1 MSSFFP
7 QSTFFGLELT
17 STSLQSFSVAENV
30 TADNISNVN
39 TPGATQQQV
48 DFTEAPPVVG
58 SPFESTH
65 VPGTAGDGV
74 IVAQIQRVNVEAY
87 DELFRGASSSQNYYS
102 TEQQILTSV
111 QSQLGDP
118 DAGVSTAFTNFQTA
132 LTQLVNA
139 SATGST
145 QSAASGVLNS
155 AQSLAQALGNSS
167 AAVGNAEDQTVSQG
181 ATIVQT
187 VNGLLNQIA
196 ALNGQIR
203 SSTAVGDNPN
213 TFEDQRDYDIDQLSQ
228 YISTQTSVQPDG
240 SVLVMVNGQALV
252 NDTVAYD
259 LAAPVVGTSSNGSQ
273 SFNVYFATNPPQSPS
288 SPSIPL
294 GSGQLAALQDL
305 YNNKLSNYNT
315 QLNQFA
321 SSLANEVNRI
331 TESGYD
337 SNGQAG
343 TALFQPIDAQLPIS
357 AGNIK
362 AGISN
367 AAQLPVVLANTAANT
382 STTTGIV
389 PMNSANNTVDTSQSL
404 INNGA
409 LANSPTAALNGTLEI
424 DVDGLSGASVT
435 YNYTTAAPP
444 ATGAVPGTIYADNVG
459 DFVSSFNAL
468 QSGVTASY
476 DSSSQEIVFARDPSN
491 ESLALRGLQQNAP
504 QTAAF
509 TISDSLYTPATPGWV
524 PGDSLLGALG
534 AGNIN
539 NVQQNAGNAYGADDN
554 GIANSLTALFQSNVG
569 FPALETTVTPPAATP
584 TQLVAGTPVT
594 LQLPSGVNNL
604 QVGQQL
610 TIDAQIGGGSP
621 QENVTISGI
630 SIDPTTGIESVT
642 FTPATTHTLVPPAT
656 SFSVTSAQAQTLQQ
670 YYGQLVTQV
679 GLDTQTATTGTTTQ
693 TNLASSID
701 QERQSIAGI
710 NLDEQTQDLIKY
722 QTAYQAAA
730 KTISTLSQLL
740 DTIVTGLGVGS

>member
-7 QSTFFGLELT
+7 QGTFFGLDLM

-30 TADNISNVN
+30 TGDNISNVD
-39 TPGATQQQV
+39 TPGATQQQTV
-48 DFTEAPPVVG
+48 LTEAPPVVG

-74 IVAQIQRVNVEAY
+74 IVSQIQRVNVESY
-87 DELFRGASSSQNYYS
+87 DQLFRGASSSQNYYS

-118 DAGVSTAFTNFQTA
+118 TAGVSTSFNNFQTA
-132 LTQLVNA
+132 VTNLVNA

-145 QSAASGVLNS
+145 LSAASGVLTS
-155 AQSLAQALGNSS
+155 AQALAQSLGNSS
-167 AAVGNAEDQTVSQG
+167 AAVSNAENQAVSQG

-187 VNGLLNQIA
+187 VNGLLDQIA

-252 NDTVAYD
+252 NDTVAYH
-259 LAAPVVGTSSNGSQ
+259 LAAPVVGTSSNGAQ

-288 SPSIPL
+288 SPSVAL

-305 YNNKLSNYNT
+305 YNNKLSNYGT
-315 QLNQFA
+315 QLDQFA
-321 SSLANEVNRI
+321 STLANETNRI
-331 TESGYD
+331 TQSGYD

-343 TALFQPIDAQLPIS
+343 TALFQPIDANLPIS

-362 AGISN
+362 AGITV
-367 AAQLPVVLANTAANT
+367 ATQLPVVLANTEANT
-382 STTTGIV
+382 SGTGIV
-389 PMNSANNTVDTSQSL
+389 PMNSANNTVDTSQPL
-404 INNGA
+404 IGNGA
-409 LANSPTAALNGTLEI
+409 LANAPTANFAAGTTLTI
-424 DVDGLSGASVT
+424 SVDGVNQVFNYSSV
-435 YNYTTAAPP
+435 APP
-444 ATGAVPGTIYADNVG
+444 ANGIYADNVG

-476 DSSSQEIVFARDPSN
+476 DSTSQQIVFARDPAN
-491 ESLALRGLQQNAP
+491 ESLALRGAQQGSA

-509 TISDSLYTPATPGWV
+509 TIKDSAYNAATPNT
-524 PGDSLLGALG
+524 SILGVLG

-539 NVQQNAGNAYGADDN
+539 GVPQNASNAYGANDN
-554 GIANSLTALFQSNVG
+554 GVANAMTSLFQSTVG
-569 FPALETTVTPPAATP
+569 FPALETTSGAVAATAGAP
-584 TQLVAGTPVT
+584 TTVA
-594 LQLPSGVNNL
+594 LPAGVNNV

-610 TIDAQIGGGSP
+610 TLSAGAPDLLYP
-621 QENVTISGI
+621 TDTQENVTVTAVSYSAG
-630 SIDPTTGIESVT
+630 GVESVT
-642 FTPATTHTLVPPAT
+642 FTTQNPQAAGFTI
-656 SFSVTSAQAQTLQQ
+656 TSAQTQTLVQQ
-670 YYGQLVTQV
+670 YGNLVTQV
-679 GLDTQTATTGTTTQ
+679 GLDTQTANTGTTTQ

-740 DTIVTGLGVGS
+740 DTVVTGLGVGS

>member
-1 MSSFFP
+1 M
-7 QSTFFGLELT
+7 

-30 TADNISNVN
+30 TGDNISNVN

-48 DFTEAPPVVG
+48 VLTEAPPVVG
-58 SPFESTH
+58 SPFESTQ

-74 IVAQIQRVNVEAY
+74 IVSQIQRVNIQAY
-87 DELFRGASSSQNYYS
+87 DELFRGASSSQNYYT
-102 TEQQILTSV
+102 TEQQILNSV

-118 DAGVSTAFTNFQTA
+118 TAGVSTAFNNFQTA
-132 LTQLVNA
+132 ITNLVNA
-139 SATGST
+139 GPTGST
-145 QSAASGVLNS
+145 LSASSGVLTT

-167 AAVGNAEDQTVSQG
+167 SAVSNAENQTVSQG
-181 ATIVQT
+181 ATIVQS
-187 VNGLLNQIA
+187 VNGLLDQIA

-252 NDTVAYD
+252 NDTVAYH

-288 SPSIPL
+288 SPSVAL

-305 YNNKLSNYNT
+305 YNNKLSSYGT
-315 QLNQFA
+315 QLDQFA

-331 TESGYD
+331 TQSGYD
-337 SNGQAG
+337 SNGQPG

-362 AGISN
+362 AGITV
-367 AAQLPVVLANTAANT
+367 ATQLPIVLANTEANT
-382 STTTGIV
+382 NALTGIV
-389 PMNSANNTVDTSQSL
+389 PMNSANNTVDTSQAL

-409 LANSPTAALNGTLEI
+409 LANAPTAAFAAGSQLTI
-424 DVDGLSGASVT
+424 TVDGVAQTFG
-435 YNYTTAAPP
+435 YTSAAPP
-444 ATGAVPGTIYADNVG
+444 SPPLAGTIYADNVG

-468 QSGVTASY
+468 QAGVTASY
-476 DSSSQEIVFARDPSN
+476 DSASQEIVFARDPSN
-491 ESLALRGLQQNAP
+491 ESLALRGAQQGALETP
-504 QTAAF
+504 SF
-509 TISDSLYTPATPGWV
+509 TIADNQYNAATPNT
-524 PGDSLLGALG
+524 SILGALG
-534 AGNIN
+534 AGNISA
-539 NVQQNAGNAYGADDN
+539 VQQNASNAYGQADN
-554 GIANSLTALFQSNVG
+554 GVANSLTSLFQSTVG
-569 FPALETTVTPPAATP
+569 FPALETTSGAGVTATAG
-584 TQLVAGTPVT
+584 VATT
-594 LQLPSGVNNL
+594 IALPKGVNDV

-610 TIDAQIGGGSP
+610 TIDAQIGGGLP
-621 QENVTISGI
+621 QENVTVSAVSVNANGV
-630 SIDPTTGIESVT
+630 ESVT
-642 FTPATTHTLVPPAT
+642 FTPQQNHGANYTI
-656 SFSVTSAQAQTLQQ
+656 TSAQTQTFQQ

-679 GLDTQTATTGTTTQ
+679 GLDTQTANTGTTTQ

-701 QERQSIAGI
+701 QQRQSIAGI
-710 NLDEQTQDLIKY
+710 NIDEQTQDLIKY

-730 KTISTLSQLL
+730 KTISTLNQLL
-740 DTIVTGLGVGS
+740 DTVVNGLGVGS

>member
-7 QSTFFGLELT
+7 QSTFFGLELM

-30 TADNISNVN
+30 TGDNISNVN
-39 TPGATQQQV
+39 TPGATQQQTIL
-48 DFTEAPPVVG
+48 TEAPPIVG
-58 SPFESTH
+58 SPFTATH
-65 VPGTAGDGV
+65 VPGTAGEGV
-74 IVAQIQRVNVEAY
+74 IVSGIQRVNVQSY
-87 DELFRGASSSQNYYS
+87 DALFRGASSSQNYYS
-102 TEQQILTSV
+102 TQQQILTSV

-118 DAGVSTAFTNFQTA
+118 TAGVSTSFTNFQTA
-132 LTQLVNA
+132 LTNLVNA

-145 QSAASGVLNS
+145 LAAASGVLTT
-155 AQSLAQALGNSS
+155 AQSLAQSLGNSS
-167 AAVGNAEDQTVSQG
+167 SAISNAENQTLSQG

-187 VNGLLNQIA
+187 VNGLLDQIA

-240 SVLVMVNGQALV
+240 SALIMVNGQALV
-252 NDTVAYD
+252 NDTVAYH
-259 LAAPVVGTSSNGSQ
+259 LAAPVVGTASNGAQ
-273 SFNVYFATNPPQSPS
+273 SFNLYFATSPPQAPS

-305 YNNKLSNYNT
+305 YNNKLSVYGT
-315 QLNQFA
+315 QLDQFA
-321 SSLANEVNRI
+321 STLANEVNRI

-362 AGISN
+362 AGITV
-367 AAQLPVVLANTAANT
+367 ATQLPVVVANTEANT
-382 STTTGIV
+382 SGTGIV

-409 LANSPTAALNGTLEI
+409 LANPPTAVFTPNP
-424 DVDGLSGASVT
+424 
-435 YNYTTAAPP
+435 APP
-444 ATGAVPGTIYADNVG
+444 AAQNSYLTISVDGVAQQYSYTSTPTVPPAPGVISADNVG
-459 DFVSSFNAL
+459 DFVSTFNAL

-476 DSSSQEIVFARDPSN
+476 DSASQQIVFARDPSN
-491 ESLALRGLQQNAP
+491 ESLALRGAQAIANGP

-509 TISDSLYTPATPGWV
+509 TISDSNIFAGNPVNA
-524 PGDSLLGALG
+524 SLLGVLG
-534 AGNIN
+534 ASNIN
-539 NVQQNAGNAYGADDN
+539 NVQQNASNAYGANDN
-554 GIANSLTALFQSNVG
+554 GIANAMTSLFQSNVG
-569 FPALETTVTPPAATP
+569 FPALEISSGAGVSAAAGAPTTV
-584 TQLVAGTPVT
+584 V
-594 LQLPSGVNNL
+594 LPSGVNNV

-610 TIDAQIGGGSP
+610 TLSAGAPDVSNPTSQ
-621 QENVTISGI
+621 QENVTVSAISYNA
-630 SIDPTTGIESVT
+630 SGIESIT
-642 FTPATTHTLVPPAT
+642 FTPTHAQGPNYTI
-656 SFSVTSAQAQTLQQ
+656 TSAQTQTLVQQ
-670 YYGQLVTQV
+670 YGNLVTQV
-679 GLDTQTATTGTTTQ
+679 GLDTQTAGTGTTTQ
-693 TNLASSID
+693 TNLAASID

-740 DTIVTGLGVGS
+740 DTIVNGLGVGS

>member
-7 QSTFFGLELT
+7 QGTFFGLDLM

-30 TADNISNVN
+30 TGDNISNVN
-39 TPGATQQQV
+39 TPGATQQETV
-48 DFTEAPPVVG
+48 LTEAPPVVG

-74 IVAQIQRVNVEAY
+74 IVSQIQRVNVESY
-87 DELFRGASSSQNYYS
+87 DQLFRGASSSQNYYS
-102 TEQQILTSV
+102 TEQQILNSV

-118 DAGVSTAFTNFQTA
+118 NAGVSTAFTNFQTA
-132 LTQLVNA
+132 ITNLDNA
-139 SATGST
+139 SATGSAL
-145 QSAASGVLNS
+145 SAASGVLTS

-167 AAVGNAEDQTVSQG
+167 TAVSNAENQTLSQG

-187 VNGLLNQIA
+187 VNGLLDQIA

-252 NDTVAYD
+252 NDTEAYH
-259 LAAPVVGTSSNGSQ
+259 LAAPVVGTSSDGAQ
-273 SFNVYFATNPPQSPS
+273 SFNVYFATTPPQSPS
-288 SPSIPL
+288 SPTVPL
-294 GSGQLAALQDL
+294 GSGQLGALQDL
-305 YNNKLSNYNT
+305 YNNKLSNYGT
-315 QLNQFA
+315 QLDQFA
-321 SSLANEVNRI
+321 STLANETNRI

-337 SNGQAG
+337 FNGQAG

-362 AGISN
+362 AGITN
-367 AAQLPVVLANTAANT
+367 ASQLPVVLADTEANT
-382 STTTGIV
+382 SGTGIV
-389 PMNSANNTVDTSQSL
+389 PMNSANNTVDTSQL
-404 INNGA
+404 LVGNGA
-409 LANSPTAALNGTLEI
+409 LANAPTANFPLNPPAPSTPAAQVTYLTI
-424 DVDGLSGASVT
+424 DVDGVKQQFD
-435 YNYTTAAPP
+435 YTSAPP
-444 ATGAVPGTIYADNVG
+444 PASGGAGVIYADNVG

-468 QSGVTASY
+468 QSGVTASF
-476 DSSSQEIVFARDPSN
+476 DSASQQIVFARDPSN
-491 ESLALRGLQQNAP
+491 ESLALRGAQQTAS

-509 TISDSLYTPATPGWV
+509 TITDSQYNAATPNT
-524 PGDSLLGALG
+524 SILGVLG
-534 AGNIN
+534 AGAIN
-539 NVQQNAGNAYGADDN
+539 GVQQNASNAYGQDDN
-554 GIANSLTALFQSNVG
+554 GIANSLTAMFQSNVG
-569 FPALETTVTPPAATP
+569 FPALETTSGAVAATAGQS
-584 TQLVAGTPVT
+584 TTVA
-594 LQLPSGVNNL
+594 LPAGVNNV

-610 TIDAQIGGGSP
+610 TLSAGAPDLSNP
-621 QENVTISGI
+621 LNTQENVTVSAVSYSASGV
-630 SIDPTTGIESVT
+630 ESVT
-642 FTPATTHTLVPPAT
+642 FTTQYNQPAGFTIA
-656 SFSVTSAQAQTLQQ
+656 SAPSQTLQQ

-679 GLDTQTATTGTTTQ
+679 GLDTQTANTGTTTQ

-740 DTIVTGLGVGS
+740 DTVINGLGVGS

>member
-30 TADNISNVN
+30 VADNISNVN
-39 TPGATQQQV
+39 TPGAETQNVQL
-48 DFTEAPPVVG
+48 TEAPPVVG

-74 IVAQIQRVNVEAY
+74 IVSGITQANVQSY
-87 DELFRGASSSQNYYS
+87 DELFRGASSSQNYYN
-102 TEQQILTSV
+102 TEEQILSSV

-132 LTQLVNA
+132 VTQLVNA
-139 SATGST
+139 AATGST
-145 QSAASGVLNS
+145 SSSASGVLTS
-155 AQSLAQALGNSS
+155 AQSLATALGDS
-167 AAVGNAEDQTVSQG
+167 ASAIQNAEEQTVSQG

-187 VNGLLNQIA
+187 VNGLLDQIA
-196 ALNGQIR
+196 SLNGQIR
-203 SSTAVGDNPN
+203 ASTAVGDNPN

-252 NDTVAYD
+252 NDTVAYH
-259 LAAPVVGTSSNGSQ
+259 LAAPVIGTSSNGAQ
-273 SFNVYFATNPPQSPS
+273 SFNVYFATNPPQSPN

-305 YNNKLSNYNT
+305 YNNNLTNYGT
-315 QLNQFA
+315 QLDQFA
-321 SSLANEVNRI
+321 STLANEVNRI

-343 TALFQPIDAQLPIS
+343 KALFQPIDTDLPIS
-357 AGNIK
+357 AGNIEC
-362 AGISN
+362 GIQS
-367 AAQLPVVLANTAANT
+367 ASQLPVVLANTEANT
-382 STTTGIV
+382 NSATSIQ
-389 PMNSANNTVDTSQSL
+389 PMNSSNNTVDTSASL
-404 INNGA
+404 IGNGS
-409 LANSPTAALNGTLEI
+409 LANPVPAGGFAAGATLTI
-424 DVDGLSGASVT
+424 SVDGVNQTFDYSS
-435 YNYTTAAPP
+435 NAPP
-444 ATGAVPGTIYADNVG
+444 ATGAVAGTIYGDNVE

-468 QSGVTASY
+468 GSGVTASY

-491 ESLALRGLQQNAP
+491 ESLALRGAQQSAP
-504 QTAAF
+504 QTASF
-509 TISDSLYTPATPGWV
+509 TITDSLYNAANPGA
-524 PGDSLLGALG
+524 SLLGALG

-539 NVQQNAGNAYGADDN
+539 GVVQDASNDYGQNDN
-554 GIANSLTALFQSNVG
+554 GVANALTNLFQSPVG
-569 FPALETTVTPPAATP
+569 FPALETTAGAGVTATAGQPTTVALPA
-584 TQLVAGTPVT
+584 
-594 LQLPSGVNNL
+594 GVNNI

-610 TIDAQIGGGSP
+610 TLSAATGGP
-621 QENVTISGI
+621 NYPTNTQENVTVTSVSFSASGV
-630 SIDPTTGIESVT
+630 ESVT
-642 FTPATTHTLVPPAT
+642 FTTQYNQPANFTI
-656 SFSVTSAQAQTLQQ
+656 TSAQSQTLQAQ
-670 YYGQLVTQV
+670 YGQLSTQV
-679 GLDTQTATTGTTTQ
+679 GLDTQTATTGNTTQ

-710 NLDEQTQDLIKY
+710 NIDEQTQDLIKY

-740 DTIVTGLGVGS
+740 DTVVTGLGVGS

>member
-7 QSTFFGLELT
+7 QSTFFGLDLT
-17 STSLQSFSVAENV
+17 STSLQSFSLAENV
-30 TADNISNVN
+30 TADNISNVD
-39 TPGATQQQV
+39 TPGATQQEV
-48 DFTEAPPVVG
+48 DLTEAPPIVG
-58 SPFESTH
+58 SPFESTN

-74 IVAQIQRVNVEAY
+74 IVAQIQRVNVESY

-132 LTQLVNA
+132 LTALVNA

-145 QSAASGVLNS
+145 QSAASGVLTS

-167 AAVGNAEDQTVSQG
+167 AAISNAENQTLSQG

-259 LAAPVVGTSSNGSQ
+259 LAAPVVGTSSNGTQ

-288 SPSIPL
+288 SASIPL

-305 YNNKLSNYNT
+305 YNNKLSNYGT
-315 QLNQFA
+315 QLDQFA
-321 SSLANEVNRI
+321 STMANEVNRI

-362 AGISN
+362 AGITS
-367 AAQLPVVLANTAANT
+367 ASQLPVVLANTEANT

-389 PMNSANNTVDTSQSL
+389 PMNSADNTVDTAQSL
-404 INNGA
+404 IGNGA
-409 LANSPTAALNGTLEI
+409 LANPVAVGGFAAGATLTI
-424 DVDGLSGASVT
+424 SVDGVAQT
-435 YNYTTAAPP
+435 FNYTSAAPP
-444 ATGAVPGTIYADNVG
+444 ATGGTPGVVYADNVG

-491 ESLALRGLQQNAP
+491 ESLSLRGVQQNAP
-504 QTAAF
+504 QSASF
-509 TISDSLYTPATPGWV
+509 TITDSLYNAATPAT
-524 PGDSLLGALG
+524 SILGVLG

-539 NVQQNAGNAYGADDN
+539 NVQQNASNDYGADDD
-554 GIANSLTALFQSNVG
+554 GVANSLTSLFQSNVG
-569 FPALETTVTPPAATP
+569 FPALEMNTTAAAAAGVATTVA
-584 TQLVAGTPVT
+584 
-594 LQLPSGVNNL
+594 LPQGVNNI

-610 TIDAQIGGGSP
+610 TIDAQLGGGSP
-621 QENVTISGI
+621 QEDVTVSAISVN
-630 SIDPTTGIESVT
+630 PTTGIESVT
-642 FTPATTHTLVPPAT
+642 FTPQNAHAAGYTI
-656 SFSVTSAQAQTLQQ
+656 TSAQSQTLQQ
-670 YYGQLVTQV
+670 QYGQLVTQV
-679 GLDTQTATTGTTTQ
+679 GLDTQTANTGTTTQ

-710 NLDEQTQDLIKY
+710 NLDEQTQNLIKY

>member
-7 QSTFFGLELT
+7 QGTFFGLDLM

-30 TADNISNVN
+30 TGDNISNVD
-39 TPGATQQQV
+39 TPGATQQDV
-48 DFTEAPPVVG
+48 DLSEAPPVVG
-58 SPFESTH
+58 SPFTSTH

-74 IVAQIQRVNVEAY
+74 IVAQIQRVNVQAY
-87 DELFRGASSSQNYYS
+87 DDLFRGASSSQNYYS

-118 DAGVSTAFTNFQTA
+118 TAGVSTAFNNFQTA
-132 LTQLVNA
+132 VTQLVNA
-139 SATGST
+139 GATGSAL
-145 QSAASGVLNS
+145 SAASGVISS

-167 AAVGNAEDQTVSQG
+167 SAVSNAENQTVSQG

-187 VNGLLNQIA
+187 VNGLLDQIA

-203 SSTAVGDNPN
+203 ASTAVGDNPN

-252 NDTVAYD
+252 NDTVAYH
-259 LAAPVVGTSSNGSQ
+259 LAAPVVGTSSDGSQ
-273 SFNVYFATNPPQSPS
+273 SFNVYFATNPPQSPAS
-288 SPSIPL
+288 ASIPL

-305 YNNKLSNYNT
+305 YNNKLSNYGT
-315 QLNQFA
+315 QLDQFA
-321 SSLANEVNRI
+321 SSLANEVNRV
-331 TESGYD
+331 TQSGYD

-362 AGISN
+362 AGITN
-367 AAQLPVVLANTAANT
+367 AAQLPIVLANTEANS

-389 PMNSANNTVDTSQSL
+389 PMNSANNTIDTSQSL
-404 INNGA
+404 IGNGA
-409 LANSPTAALNGTLEI
+409 LANPVPAGGFVAGAQLTIS
-424 DVDGLSGASVT
+424 VDGINQT
-435 YNYTTAAPP
+435 FNYSSNPP
-444 ATGAVPGTIYADNVG
+444 PPTPVPGVIYADNVG

-491 ESLALRGLQQNAP
+491 EGLSLRGAQQGNA

-509 TISDSLYTPATPGWV
+509 TITDSLYNALTPGT
-524 PGDSLLGALG
+524 SILGALG

-539 NVQQNAGNAYGADDN
+539 NATQNASNDYGEDDN
-554 GIANSLTALFQSNVG
+554 GVANSLTSLFQSNVG
-569 FPALETTVTPPAATP
+569 FPALETVSGLGATAAGATLTVA
-584 TQLVAGTPVT
+584 
-594 LQLPSGVNNL
+594 LPSGVNDI

-610 TIDAQIGGGSP
+610 TIDAQLGGGSP
-621 QENVTISGI
+621 QENVTVSAI
-630 SIDPTTGIESVT
+630 SINPTTGQESVT
-642 FTPATTHTLVPPAT
+642 FTAQNAHPANFTI
-656 SFSVTSAQAQTLQQ
+656 TSAQAQTFQQ

-679 GLDTQTATTGTTTQ
+679 GLDTQTASTGTTTQ
-693 TNLASSID
+693 TNLATSID

-740 DTIVTGLGVGS
+740 DTVVNGLGVGS

>member
-1 MSSFFP
+1 VSSFFP
-7 QSTFFGLELT
+7 QGTFFGLDLM

-30 TADNISNVN
+30 TGDNISNVD
-39 TPGATQQQV
+39 TPGATQQQTV
-48 DFTEAPPVVG
+48 LTEAPPVVG

-74 IVAQIQRVNVEAY
+74 IVSQIQRVNVESY
-87 DELFRGASSSQNYYS
+87 DQLFRGASSSQNYYS

-118 DAGVSTAFTNFQTA
+118 TAGVSTSFNNFQTA
-132 LTQLVNA
+132 VTNLVNA

-145 QSAASGVLNS
+145 LSAASGVLTS
-155 AQSLAQALGNSS
+155 AQALAQSLGNSS
-167 AAVGNAEDQTVSQG
+167 AAVSNAENQAVSQG

-187 VNGLLNQIA
+187 VNGLLDQIA

-252 NDTVAYD
+252 NDTVAYH
-259 LAAPVVGTSSNGSQ
+259 LAAPVVGTSSNGAQ

-288 SPSIPL
+288 SPSVAL

-305 YNNKLSNYNT
+305 YNNKLSNYGT
-315 QLNQFA
+315 QLDQFA
-321 SSLANEVNRI
+321 STLANETNRI
-331 TESGYD
+331 TQSGYD

-343 TALFQPIDAQLPIS
+343 TALFQPIDANLPIS

-362 AGISN
+362 AGITV
-367 AAQLPVVLANTAANT
+367 ATQLPVVLANTEANT
-382 STTTGIV
+382 SGTGIV
-389 PMNSANNTVDTSQSL
+389 PMNSANNTVDTSQPL
-404 INNGA
+404 IGNGA
-409 LANSPTAALNGTLEI
+409 LANAPTANFAAGTTLTI
-424 DVDGLSGASVT
+424 SVDGVNQVFNYSSV
-435 YNYTTAAPP
+435 APP
-444 ATGAVPGTIYADNVG
+444 PNGIYADNVG

-476 DSSSQEIVFARDPSN
+476 DSTSQQIVFARDPAN
-491 ESLALRGLQQNAP
+491 ESLALRGAQQGSA

-509 TISDSLYTPATPGWV
+509 TIKDSAYNAATPNT
-524 PGDSLLGALG
+524 SILGVLG

-539 NVQQNAGNAYGADDN
+539 GVPQNASNAYGANDN
-554 GIANSLTALFQSNVG
+554 GVANAMTSLFQSTVG
-569 FPALETTVTPPAATP
+569 FPALETTSGAVAATAGAP
-584 TQLVAGTPVT
+584 TTVA
-594 LQLPSGVNNL
+594 LPAGVNNV

-610 TIDAQIGGGSP
+610 TLSAGAPDLLYP
-621 QENVTISGI
+621 TDTQENVTVTAVSYSAG
-630 SIDPTTGIESVT
+630 GVESVT
-642 FTPATTHTLVPPAT
+642 FTTQNPQAAGFTI
-656 SFSVTSAQAQTLQQ
+656 TSAQTQTLVQQ
-670 YYGQLVTQV
+670 YGNLVTQV
-679 GLDTQTATTGTTTQ
+679 GLDTQTANTGTTTQ

-740 DTIVTGLGVGS
+740 DTVVTGLGVGS

>member
-7 QSTFFGLELT
+7 QGTFFGLDLV

-30 TADNISNVN
+30 TGDNISNVD
-39 TPGATQQQV
+39 TPGATQQQTV
-48 DFTEAPPVVG
+48 LTEAPPVVG

-74 IVAQIQRVNVEAY
+74 IVSQIQRVNVESY
-87 DELFRGASSSQNYYS
+87 DQLFRGASSSQNYYS

-118 DAGVSTAFTNFQTA
+118 TAGVSTSFNNFQTA
-132 LTQLVNA
+132 VTNLVNA

-145 QSAASGVLNS
+145 LSAASGVLTS
-155 AQSLAQALGNSS
+155 AQALAQSLGNSS
-167 AAVGNAEDQTVSQG
+167 AAVSNAENQAVSQG

-187 VNGLLNQIA
+187 VNGLLDQIA

-252 NDTVAYD
+252 NDTVAYH
-259 LAAPVVGTSSNGSQ
+259 LAAPVVGTSSNGAQ

-288 SPSIPL
+288 SPSVAL

-305 YNNKLSNYNT
+305 YNNKLSNYGT
-315 QLNQFA
+315 QLDQFA
-321 SSLANEVNRI
+321 STLANETNRI
-331 TESGYD
+331 TQSGYD

-343 TALFQPIDAQLPIS
+343 TALFQPIDANLPIS

-362 AGISN
+362 AGITV
-367 AAQLPVVLANTAANT
+367 ATQLPVVLANTEANT
-382 STTTGIV
+382 SGTGIV
-389 PMNSANNTVDTSQSL
+389 PMNSANNTVDTSQPL
-404 INNGA
+404 IGNGA
-409 LANSPTAALNGTLEI
+409 LANAPTANFAAGTTLTI
-424 DVDGLSGASVT
+424 SVDGVNQVFNYSSV
-435 YNYTTAAPP
+435 APP
-444 ATGAVPGTIYADNVG
+444 PNGIYADNVG

-476 DSSSQEIVFARDPSN
+476 DSTSQQIVFARDPAN
-491 ESLALRGLQQNAP
+491 ESLALRGAQQGSA

-509 TISDSLYTPATPGWV
+509 TIEDSAYNAATPNT
-524 PGDSLLGALG
+524 SILGVLG

-539 NVQQNAGNAYGADDN
+539 GVPQNASNAYGANDN
-554 GIANSLTALFQSNVG
+554 GVANAMTSLFQSTVG
-569 FPALETTVTPPAATP
+569 FPALETTSGAVAATAGAP
-584 TQLVAGTPVT
+584 TTVA
-594 LQLPSGVNNL
+594 LPAGVNNV

-610 TIDAQIGGGSP
+610 TLSAGAPDLLYP
-621 QENVTISGI
+621 TDTQENVTVTAVSYSAG
-630 SIDPTTGIESVT
+630 GVESVT
-642 FTPATTHTLVPPAT
+642 FTTQNPQAAGFTI
-656 SFSVTSAQAQTLQQ
+656 TSAQTQTLVQQ
-670 YYGQLVTQV
+670 YGNLVTQV
-679 GLDTQTATTGTTTQ
+679 GLDTQTANTGTTTQ

-740 DTIVTGLGVGS
+740 DTVVTGLGVGS

>member
-7 QSTFFGLELT
+7 QGTFFGLDLM

-30 TADNISNVN
+30 TGDNISNVD
-39 TPGATQQQV
+39 TPGATQQQTV
-48 DFTEAPPVVG
+48 LTEAPPVVG

-74 IVAQIQRVNVEAY
+74 IVSQIQRVNVESY
-87 DELFRGASSSQNYYS
+87 DQLFRGASSSQNYYS

-118 DAGVSTAFTNFQTA
+118 TAGVSTSFNNFQTA
-132 LTQLVNA
+132 VTNLVNA

-145 QSAASGVLNS
+145 LSAASGVLTS
-155 AQSLAQALGNSS
+155 AQALAQSLGNSS
-167 AAVGNAEDQTVSQG
+167 AAVSNAENQAVSQG

-187 VNGLLNQIA
+187 VNGLLDQIA

-252 NDTVAYD
+252 NDTVAYH
-259 LAAPVVGTSSNGSQ
+259 LAAPVVGTSSNGAQ

-288 SPSIPL
+288 SPSVAL

-305 YNNKLSNYNT
+305 YNNKLSNYGT
-315 QLNQFA
+315 QLDQFA
-321 SSLANEVNRI
+321 STLANETNRI
-331 TESGYD
+331 TQSGYD

-343 TALFQPIDAQLPIS
+343 TALFQPIDANLPIS

-362 AGISN
+362 AGITV
-367 AAQLPVVLANTAANT
+367 ATQLPVVLANTEANT
-382 STTTGIV
+382 SGTGIV
-389 PMNSANNTVDTSQSL
+389 PMNSANNTVDTSQPL
-404 INNGA
+404 IGNGA
-409 LANSPTAALNGTLEI
+409 LANAPTANFAAGTTLTI
-424 DVDGLSGASVT
+424 SVDGVNQVFNYSSV
-435 YNYTTAAPP
+435 APP
-444 ATGAVPGTIYADNVG
+444 PNGIYADNVG

-476 DSSSQEIVFARDPSN
+476 DSTSQQIVFARDPAN
-491 ESLALRGLQQNAP
+491 ESLALRGAQQGSA

-509 TISDSLYTPATPGWV
+509 TIEDSAYNAATPNT
-524 PGDSLLGALG
+524 SILGVLG

-539 NVQQNAGNAYGADDN
+539 GVPQNASNAYGANDN
-554 GIANSLTALFQSNVG
+554 GVANAMTSLFQSTVG
-569 FPALETTVTPPAATP
+569 FPALETTSGAVAATAGAP
-584 TQLVAGTPVT
+584 TTVA
-594 LQLPSGVNNL
+594 LPAGVNNV

-610 TIDAQIGGGSP
+610 TLSAGAPDLLYP
-621 QENVTISGI
+621 TDTQENVTVTAVSYSAG
-630 SIDPTTGIESVT
+630 GVESVT
-642 FTPATTHTLVPPAT
+642 FTTQNPQAAGFTI
-656 SFSVTSAQAQTLQQ
+656 TSAQTQTLVQQ
-670 YYGQLVTQV
+670 YGNLVTQV
-679 GLDTQTATTGTTTQ
+679 GLDTQTANTGTTTQ

-740 DTIVTGLGVGS
+740 DTVVTGLGVGS

>member
-7 QSTFFGLELT
+7 QSTFFGLDLT

-30 TADNISNVN
+30 TADNISNVD
-39 TPGATQQQV
+39 TPGATQQEV
-48 DFTEAPPVVG
+48 DLTEAPPIVG
-58 SPFESTH
+58 SPFESTN

-74 IVAQIQRVNVEAY
+74 IVAQIQRVNVQAY

-132 LTQLVNA
+132 VTQLVNA
-139 SATGST
+139 SPTGST
-145 QSAASGVLNS
+145 ISAASGVLSS
-155 AQSLAQALGNSS
+155 AQALAQALGTSS
-167 AAVGNAEDQTVSQG
+167 AAITNAEDQTVSQG

-196 ALNGQIR
+196 SLNGQIR
-203 SSTAVGDNPN
+203 ASTAVGDNPN

-228 YISTQTSVQPDG
+228 YISTQTSIQPDG
-240 SVLVMVNGQALV
+240 SALVMVNGQALV
-252 NDTVAYD
+252 NDSVAYD
-259 LAAPVVGTSSNGSQ
+259 LAAPVIGTSSNGSQ
-273 SFNVYFATNPPQSPS
+273 SFNVYFATNPPASPS

-305 YNNKLSNYNT
+305 YNNKLSNYST

-321 SSLANEVNRI
+321 STLANEVNRV

-357 AGNIK
+357 AGNIE
-362 AGISN
+362 AGITN
-367 AAQLPVVLANTAANT
+367 AAQLPVVLANTEANT

-389 PMNSANNTVDTSQSL
+389 PMNSANNTVDTSQAL
-404 INNGA
+404 IGNGA
-409 LANSPTAALNGTLEI
+409 LANPPAAAFAAGSALTI
-424 DVDGLSGASVT
+424 TVDGVAQT
-435 YNYTTAAPP
+435 FDYTSAAPP
-444 ATGAVPGTIYADNVG
+444 ATGAVPGTVYADNVG

-468 QSGVTASY
+468 ESGVTASY
-476 DSSSQEIVFARDPSN
+476 DASSQEIVFARDPAN
-491 ESLALRGLQQNAP
+491 ESLSLRGLQQNAP
-504 QTAAF
+504 ETADF
-509 TISDSLYTPATPGWV
+509 TITDNQYNAATPAT
-524 PGDSLLGALG
+524 SILGVLG

-539 NVQQNAGNAYGADDN
+539 GVQQNASNAYGEDDN
-554 GIANSLTALFQSNVG
+554 GVANALGGLFQSNVG
-569 FPALETTVTPPAATP
+569 FPALETTSNQGATAAGATI
-584 TQLVAGTPVT
+584 TVA
-594 LQLPSGVNNL
+594 LPSGVNNI

-610 TIDAQIGGGSP
+610 TIDAQLGGGFP
-621 QENVTISGI
+621 QENVTVSSI
-630 SIDPTTGIESVT
+630 SIDPTTGVESVT
-642 FTPATTHTLVPPAT
+642 FTAQNAHAANFTI
-656 SFSVTSAQAQTLQQ
+656 TSAQAQTLQQ
-670 YYGQLVTQV
+670 QYGQLVTQV
-679 GLDTQTATTGTTTQ
+679 GLDTQTANTGTTTQ

>member
-1 MSSFFP
+1 VSSFFP
-7 QSTFFGLELT
+7 QGTFFGLDLM

-30 TADNISNVN
+30 TGDNISNVD
-39 TPGATQQQV
+39 TPGATQQQAV
-48 DFTEAPPVVG
+48 LTEAPPVVG

-74 IVAQIQRVNVEAY
+74 IVSQIQRVNVESY
-87 DELFRGASSSQNYYS
+87 DQLFRGASSSQNYYS

-118 DAGVSTAFTNFQTA
+118 DAGVSTAFTNFQTSVTA
-132 LTQLVNA
+132 LVNA
-139 SATGST
+139 SATGSAL
-145 QSAASGVLNS
+145 SAASGVLTS
-155 AQSLAQALGNSS
+155 AQALAQSLGNSS
-167 AAVGNAEDQTVSQG
+167 AAVSNAENQTLSQG

-187 VNGLLNQIA
+187 VNGLLDQIA

-203 SSTAVGDNPN
+203 GSTAVGDDPN

-252 NDTVAYD
+252 NDTVAYH
-259 LAAPVVGTSSNGSQ
+259 LAAPVVGTSSDGAQ
-273 SFNVYFATNPPQSPS
+273 SFNVYFASNPPQSPS
-288 SPSIPL
+288 SPTVPL
-294 GSGQLAALQDL
+294 GSGQLGALQDL
-305 YNNKLSNYNT
+305 YNNKLSNYGT
-315 QLNQFA
+315 QLDQFA
-321 SSLANEVNRI
+321 STLANETNRI

-337 SNGQAG
+337 FNGQAG

-362 AGISN
+362 AGITN
-367 AAQLPVVLANTAANT
+367 ASQLPVVLADTEANT
-382 STTTGIV
+382 SGTGIV
-389 PMNSANNTVDTSQSL
+389 PMNSANNTVDTSQAL

-409 LANSPTAALNGTLEI
+409 LANPPTAAFAANPALPAAQVSYLTVS
-424 DVDGLSGASVT
+424 VDGINQQFSYSS
-435 YNYTTAAPP
+435 NPPP
-444 ATGAVPGTIYADNVG
+444 ATGGVGQIYADNVG

-476 DSSSQEIVFARDPSN
+476 DSASQQVVFTRDPSN
-491 ESLALRGLQQNAP
+491 ESLALRGAQTTP

-509 TISDSLYTPATPGWV
+509 TISDSNINGVKPLNA
-524 PGDSLLGALG
+524 SLLGVLG
-534 AGNIN
+534 AGGIN
-539 NVQQNAGNAYGADDN
+539 GVQQNASNAYGQDDN
-554 GIANSLTALFQSNVG
+554 GIANSLTSMFQSNVG
-569 FPALETTVTPPAATP
+569 FPALETQITASMT
-584 TQLVAGTPVT
+584 AGTPVT
-594 LQLPSGVNNL
+594 VALPSGVNNV

-610 TIDAQIGGGSP
+610 TIVPQLGSVVSATNG
-621 QENVTISGI
+621 QENVTITAI

-642 FTPATTHTLVPPAT
+642 FTPAQTHTLTAPAT
-656 SFSVTSAQAQTLQQ
+656 YFSLTSSQSQTLQQ
-670 YYGQLVTQV
+670 QYGQLVTQV
-679 GLDTQTATTGTTTQ
+679 GLDTQTANTGTTTQ

-730 KTISTLSQLL
+730 KTISTLAQLL
-740 DTIVTGLGVGS
+740 DTVVTGLGVGS

>member
-7 QSTFFGLELT
+7 QSTFFGLELM

-30 TADNISNVN
+30 TGDNISNVN
-39 TPGATQQQV
+39 TPGATQQQAV
-48 DFTEAPPVVG
+48 LTEAPPIVG
-58 SPFESTH
+58 SPFTSTH
-65 VPGTAGDGV
+65 VPGTAGEGV
-74 IVAQIQRVNVEAY
+74 IVSQIARVNVQSY
-87 DELFRGASSSQNYYS
+87 DALFRGASSSQNYYS

-118 DAGVSTAFTNFQTA
+118 TAGVSTSFANFQTA
-132 LTQLVNA
+132 VTNLVNA

-145 QSAASGVLNS
+145 LSAASGVLNT
-155 AQSLAQALGNSS
+155 AQSLAQSLGNSS
-167 AAVGNAEDQTVSQG
+167 SAISNAENQTLSQG

-187 VNGLLNQIA
+187 VNGLLDQIA

-240 SVLVMVNGQALV
+240 SALIMVNGQALV
-252 NDTVAYD
+252 NDAVAYH
-259 LAAPVVGTSSNGSQ
+259 LAAPVVGTASNGAQ
-273 SFNVYFATNPPQSPS
+273 SFNVYFATNPPQAPS

-305 YNNKLSNYNT
+305 YNNKLSVYGT
-315 QLNQFA
+315 QLDQFA
-321 SSLANEVNRI
+321 STLANETNRI
-331 TESGYD
+331 SQSGYD
-337 SNGQAG
+337 SNGQPGA
-343 TALFQPIDAQLPIS
+343 ALFQPIDAQLPIS

-362 AGISN
+362 AGITV
-367 AAQLPVVLANTAANT
+367 ATQLPVVLANTEANT
-382 STTTGIV
+382 SGTGIV
-389 PMNSANNTVDTSQSL
+389 PMNSANNTVDTSQAL
-404 INNGA
+404 IGNGA
-409 LANSPTAALNGTLEI
+409 LANPPTAVFPPNPAFPAPLTTYLQVT
-424 DVDGLSGASVT
+424 VDGVAQQFAYTSTPASPP
-435 YNYTTAAPP
+435 TA
-444 ATGAVPGTIYADNVG
+444 GVISADNVG

-476 DSSSQEIVFARDPSN
+476 DSASQQIVFARDPAN
-491 ESLALRGLQQNAP
+491 ESLALRGAQQIANAP

-509 TISDSLYTPATPGWV
+509 TINDSLFNAATPNTSILGV
-524 PGDSLLGALG
+524 LGAS
-534 AGNIN
+534 NIN
-539 NVQQNAGNAYGADDN
+539 GVQQDASNAYGANDN
-554 GIANSLTALFQSNVG
+554 GIANAMTGLFQSAVG
-569 FPALETTVTPPAATP
+569 FPALETSSGAGVSAAAGAPTTVALPP
-584 TQLVAGTPVT
+584 
-594 LQLPSGVNNL
+594 GVNNV

-610 TIDAQIGGGSP
+610 TLSAGAPDISNP
-621 QENVTISGI
+621 TSKQENVTVSAISYSPSGI
-630 SIDPTTGIESVT
+630 ETIT
-642 FTPATTHTLVPPAT
+642 FTTKFAQGPNYTI
-656 SFSVTSAQAQTLQQ
+656 TSAQTQTLVQQ
-670 YYGQLVTQV
+670 YGNLVTQV
-679 GLDTQTATTGTTTQ
+679 GLDTQTAGTGTTTQ

-740 DTIVTGLGVGS
+740 DTIVNGLGVGS

>member
-1 MSSFFP
+1 VSSFFP
-7 QSTFFGLELT
+7 QGTFFGLDLM

-30 TADNISNVN
+30 TGDNISNVD
-39 TPGATQQQV
+39 TPGATQQQTV
-48 DFTEAPPVVG
+48 LTEAPPVVG

-74 IVAQIQRVNVEAY
+74 IVSQIQRVNVESY
-87 DELFRGASSSQNYYS
+87 DQLFRGASSSQNYYS

-118 DAGVSTAFTNFQTA
+118 TAGVSTSFNNFQTA
-132 LTQLVNA
+132 VTNLVNA

-145 QSAASGVLNS
+145 LSAASGVLTS
-155 AQSLAQALGNSS
+155 AQALAQSLGNSS
-167 AAVGNAEDQTVSQG
+167 AAVSNAENQAVSQG

-187 VNGLLNQIA
+187 VNGLLDQIA

-252 NDTVAYD
+252 NDTVAYH
-259 LAAPVVGTSSNGSQ
+259 LAAPVVGTSSNGAQ

-288 SPSIPL
+288 SPSVAL

-305 YNNKLSNYNT
+305 YNNKLSNYGT
-315 QLNQFA
+315 QLDQFA
-321 SSLANEVNRI
+321 STLANETNRI
-331 TESGYD
+331 TQSGYD

-343 TALFQPIDAQLPIS
+343 TALFQPIDANLPIS

-362 AGISN
+362 AGITV
-367 AAQLPVVLANTAANT
+367 ATQLPVVLANTEANT
-382 STTTGIV
+382 SGTGIV
-389 PMNSANNTVDTSQSL
+389 PMNSANNTVDTSQPL
-404 INNGA
+404 IGNGA
-409 LANSPTAALNGTLEI
+409 LANAPTANFAAGTTLTI
-424 DVDGLSGASVT
+424 SVDGVNQVFNYSSV
-435 YNYTTAAPP
+435 APP
-444 ATGAVPGTIYADNVG
+444 PNGIYADNVG

-476 DSSSQEIVFARDPSN
+476 DSTSQQIVFARDPAN
-491 ESLALRGLQQNAP
+491 ESLALRGAQQGSA

-509 TISDSLYTPATPGWV
+509 TIEDSAYNAATPNT
-524 PGDSLLGALG
+524 SILGVLG

-539 NVQQNAGNAYGADDN
+539 GVPQNASNAYGANDN
-554 GIANSLTALFQSNVG
+554 GVANAMTSLFQSTVG
-569 FPALETTVTPPAATP
+569 FPALETTSGAVAATAGAP
-584 TQLVAGTPVT
+584 TTVA
-594 LQLPSGVNNL
+594 LPAGVNNV

-610 TIDAQIGGGSP
+610 TLSAGAPDLLYP
-621 QENVTISGI
+621 TDTQENVTVTAVSYSAG
-630 SIDPTTGIESVT
+630 GVESVT
-642 FTPATTHTLVPPAT
+642 FTTQNPQAAGFTI
-656 SFSVTSAQAQTLQQ
+656 TSAQTQTLVQQ
-670 YYGQLVTQV
+670 YGNLVTQV
-679 GLDTQTATTGTTTQ
+679 GLDTQTANTGTTTQ

-740 DTIVTGLGVGS
+740 DTVVTGLGVGS

>member
-7 QSTFFGLELT
+7 QSTFFGLDLT

-30 TADNISNVN
+30 TADNISNVD
-39 TPGATQQQV
+39 TPGATQQDV
-48 DFTEAPPVVG
+48 DLTEAPPIVG

-65 VPGTAGDGV
+65 VPGTAGNGV
-74 IVAQIQRVNVEAY
+74 VVAAIQRVNVESY

-118 DAGVSTAFTNFQTA
+118 DAGVSTSFTNFQTA

-145 QSAASGVLNS
+145 QSAASGVLTS
-155 AQSLAQALGNSS
+155 AQALAQALGNSS
-167 AAVGNAEDQTVSQG
+167 SAVSNAENQTVSQG

-252 NDTVAYD
+252 NDTVAYN
-259 LAAPVVGTSSNGSQ
+259 LAAPVVGTSSDGTQ

-305 YNNKLSNYNT
+305 YNNKLSNYGT
-315 QLNQFA
+315 QLDQFA
-321 SSLANEVNRI
+321 STMANEVNRV

-337 SNGQAG
+337 SNGQPG

-362 AGISN
+362 SGITN
-367 AAQLPVVLANTAANT
+367 AAQLPVVLANTEANN

-389 PMNSANNTVDTSQSL
+389 AMNSANNTVDTAQAL
-404 INNGA
+404 IGNGA
-409 LANSPTAALNGTLEI
+409 LANAPTAAFAAGSTLTI
-424 DVDGLSGASVT
+424 SVDGVAQT
-435 YNYTTAAPP
+435 FDYTSAAPP
-444 ATGAVPGTIYADNVG
+444 ATGGTPGVVYADNVG
-459 DFVSSFNAL
+459 DFVSSFNTL
-468 QSGVTASY
+468 ESGVTASY
-476 DSSSQEIVFARDPSN
+476 DAASQQIVFARDPSN
-491 ESLALRGLQQNAP
+491 ESLSLRGLQQNAP
-504 QTAAF
+504 QSASF
-509 TISDSLYTPATPGWV
+509 TIADNNYNALTPNT
-524 PGDSLLGALG
+524 SILGVLG
-534 AGNIN
+534 AGNISG
-539 NVQQNAGNAYGADDN
+539 VQQNASNAYGADDN
-554 GIANSLTALFQSNVG
+554 GVANSLTSLFQSNIG
-569 FPALETTVTPPAATP
+569 FPALEMNTTAAAAAGVATTVA
-584 TQLVAGTPVT
+584 
-594 LQLPSGVNNL
+594 LPQGVNNI
-604 QVGQQL
+604 QAGQQL
-610 TIDAQIGGGSP
+610 TIDAQLGGGSP
-621 QENVTISGI
+621 QEDVTVSAI
-630 SIDPTTGIESVT
+630 SINPTTGIESVT
-642 FTPATTHTLVPPAT
+642 FTPQNTHAAGYTI
-656 SFSVTSAQAQTLQQ
+656 TSAQSQTLQQ
-670 YYGQLVTQV
+670 EYGQLVTQV
-679 GLDTQTATTGTTTQ
+679 GLDTQTANTGTTTQ

-710 NLDEQTQDLIKY
+710 NLDEQTQNLIKY